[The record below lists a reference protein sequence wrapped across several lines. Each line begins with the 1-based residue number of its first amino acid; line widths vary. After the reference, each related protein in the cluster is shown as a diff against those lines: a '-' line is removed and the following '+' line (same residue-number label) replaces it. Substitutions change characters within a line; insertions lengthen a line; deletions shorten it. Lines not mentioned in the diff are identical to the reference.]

1 MYITDFMIVFLQYFK
16 SRYECLTTMNGAFL
30 RTLCIVLSDLLLIDI
45 NVIYVKKTCQFKIHY
60 KDDVMISLH

>member
-1 MYITDFMIVFLQYFK
+1 MYITDFMIVFRQYFK

-45 NVIYVKKTCQFKIHY
+45 NVIYVKKNLP
-60 KDDVMISLH
+60 V